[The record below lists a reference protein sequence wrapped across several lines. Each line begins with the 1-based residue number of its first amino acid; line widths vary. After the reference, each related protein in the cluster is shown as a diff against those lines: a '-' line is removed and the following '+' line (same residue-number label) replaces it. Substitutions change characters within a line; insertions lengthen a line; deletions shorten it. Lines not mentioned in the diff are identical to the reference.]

1 MTRLRQKIVKITT
14 VIFASLIMIALASLA
29 LIYLGAQN
37 YLNQNL
43 SDFVSKKS
51 KGKYEL
57 TFENLD
63 INFKQWGFEISQ
75 VSFHPSDSIVK
86 IIDQTKTTKQF
97 YTLHSPNIR
106 ITGIRLYQLIFKKN
120 LEIGEILIS
129 QPELNIQGKSS
140 ESNDKKNNISTLL
153 QELKPLVTR
162 KYNSIKI
169 DKIELENASFD
180 FYNLVGDSKKL
191 ANAENISIGIL
202 NFYTDSLLLPD
213 PDRLFDAKDIYLR
226 MQNYQ
231 NKLADSIHAL
241 KAETVMYSLKRS
253 KIEAQNIELKPLSA
267 NNPNKARYSIVVPQ
281 ARMIS
286 SKMNE
291 FYKNDKIPIDS
302 LILSGARIKYWPGT
316 KQSHSASE
324 PKDEVNLYELIQKEF
339 LSVSIS
345 YFMLED
351 AQLNLFRSLTDETGR
366 QELKNIKLGLE
377 DFLLDS
383 ASSIDTSRIFYA
395 KNIDFSASEYE
406 LTLGD
411 NFHRIKAGSLDLSTR
426 RKSVLIKNI
435 QLYPIQSAGNMA
447 NQKNRIDANCDS
459 VKLDLFNFK
468 KAYHQLR
475 FDFQRISLYN
485 PDFKLTQNEIAVKK
499 SEQENSSFIYN
510 LISNYIKGIY
520 AKQVSI
526 QKGKIQLVNKTG
538 TLQTG
543 NIESAIRLDLKGFA
557 LDEKSALKTN
567 RLFFANQ
574 IELNFSRYQMHL
586 VDQLHKLTIENISIS
601 SRAKKAQIQNFHLFH
616 VSDQNIQEKLKEFG
630 RSELY
635 EFTIPELSLTGV
647 DFHEAFYN
655 KKLSVDTLNIKT
667 PQIFYENFALL
678 KADKPKAEF
687 EDLFQLLSNYLGD
700 VHLNKVEIPAGT
712 VRIIN
717 HSRKGKT
724 ISLDNQF
731 SLGLE
736 NTLVNQDQFG
746 LKKLLFSEFID
757 FSVRDHIIRL
767 SDNVHVLKAAEVGF
781 STRRKEVYALNASIY
796 PETNSKN
803 LASVLWNIQLSVPE
817 IRIKGINM
825 EELYFN
831 RKIIADNLLINSP
844 AIKLYQKNK
853 KEEVKEFKEFTILL
867 PKEIESIAINEFK
880 LNDGSLKVFSELS
893 AKPHLLVQSDL
904 KINAQN
910 ILILRNEQEGK
921 TEFKSGNY
929 LSHLLDFKFT
939 PKNKN
944 QEFSIEELTFSSA
957 DRNILAKQLK
967 VNQKTKNTMADRF
980 DLEIHALSLNGF
992 NLDEAYKNDQFY
1004 FESIDIS
1011 QPNFKLYSNS
1021 KDTFKINPFK
1031 INLFP
1036 HFESFANVFAAKSLN
1051 VKDANISVFKNEL
1064 KKFQESVSF
1073 NLFNVRI
1080 DNKPSQGF
1088 MHASDFSFMIPNLI
1102 RKEKL
1107 YQYNIDKA
1115 FYSSRINRFL
1125 VHNIQIIPNFSKEKY
1140 QKQVGFQ
1147 SDYFEGKID
1156 SVVINHPDIKQWFN
1170 QETLTGNYLS
1180 VNGLK
1185 MNIYRDKQQ
1194 AFDEKRRPK
1203 MLQDLIKSSKY
1214 PFKLDSFMLINSG
1227 ITYSEQPV
1235 TGEAEGKIRFSNIKA
1250 SIKPFT
1256 NIKSTSGRIPD
1267 FKLDGTAII
1276 MDSCQ
1281 LSTTMN
1287 YQMNNPENMFTATG
1301 SLSPFSMHI
1310 LNPVLEPLSSVSI
1323 RSGKVDR
1330 FQFTFSADKT
1340 KADGYVVFGYNDMK
1354 ISVLEMKNGN
1364 TKEAKFASFLAN
1376 SLLLRSKNPRGG
1388 ELLPDEINF
1397 NRDER
1402 RSVLNYWW
1410 KSVFSGIRNTLGLK
1424 DAKPEQSENDKQ

>member
-1 MTRLRQKIVKITT
+1 MTRLHQKIVKITA
-14 VIFASLIMIALASLA
+14 VILSTLILIALAGLV
-29 LIYLGAQN
+29 LIYLGAQS

-57 TFENLD
+57 TFENLN
-63 INFKQWGFEISQ
+63 INFSHWGFEISQ

-86 IIDQTKTTKQF
+86 ILDQPNTTKQF
-97 YTLHSPNIR
+97 YTLHSPIIR
-106 ITGIRLYQLIFKKN
+106 IKGIRLYQLIFKKN
-120 LEIGEILIS
+120 LEIGEILIN
-129 QPELNIQGKSS
+129 QPELNIQGKNS
-140 ESNDKKNNISTLL
+140 ENSDKKNNISSLF
-153 QELKPLVTR
+153 QELRPLVTR
-162 KYNSIKI
+162 KFKSIKI

-231 NKLADSIHAL
+231 NKLADSIHSL
-241 KAETVMYSLKRS
+241 RAETVMYSLKRS
-253 KIEAQNIELKPLSA
+253 KIEAQNIELKPVTT
-267 NNPNKARYSIVVPQ
+267 NIPNKARYSIFVPK
-281 ARMIS
+281 AKMIS
-286 SKMNE
+286 SQMSE

-302 LILSGARIKYWPGT
+302 LILNGARIKFWPGI
-316 KQSHSASE
+316 KDSKSVSE

-339 LSVSIS
+339 SSVSITN
-345 YFMLED
+345 FKLED
-351 AQLNLFRSLTDETGR
+351 AQLTLFRSQSDQVGQ
-366 QELKNIKLGLE
+366 QELKNIKINLE

-383 ASSIDTSRIFYA
+383 VSSRDTSRIFYA
-395 KNIDFSASEYE
+395 RNIDFSASEYE

-411 NFHRIKAGSLDLSTR
+411 NVHRIRAGNLDLSTR
-426 RKSVLIKNI
+426 RKSVLITQI
-435 QLYPIQSAGNMA
+435 QLYPIQSEGNLT
-447 NQKNRIDANCDS
+447 NQKNRIDASCDS
-459 VKLDLFNFK
+459 VRLDLFNFK
-468 KAYHQLR
+468 KAYHERR
-475 FDFQRISLYN
+475 FVFQRINLFN
-485 PDFKLTQNEIAVKK
+485 PLFKLTQNEILVKK
-499 SEQENSSFIYN
+499 AERENSSFIYN
-510 LISNYIKGIY
+510 LISTYVKGIY
-520 AKQVSI
+520 SKQVSI
-526 QKGKIQLVNKTG
+526 QKGKIQLVNRTG

-543 NIESAIRLDLKGFA
+543 NIESTIRLYLNGFA
-557 LDEKSALKTN
+557 LDEKSVLKTD

-574 IELNFSRYQMHL
+574 IELNFSQYQMLL
-586 VDQLHKLTIENISIS
+586 VDQLHKLTIENITIS
-601 SRAKKAQIQNFHLFH
+601 SRLKKAQLQNLHLFP
-616 VSDQNIQEKLKEFG
+616 VSDQNIQDKLKEFD

-635 EFTIPELSLTGV
+635 EFSIPELSLTSV

-655 KKLSVDTLNIKT
+655 KKLSVDSLSIKS

-678 KADKPKAEF
+678 KSDRPKAEF

-700 VHLNKVEIPAGT
+700 IHLNKVEIPDGT

-724 ISLDNQF
+724 ISLDNHF

-781 STRRKEVYALNASIY
+781 STRRKDVYALNASIY
-796 PETNSKN
+796 PETDSKN
-803 LASVLWNIQLSVPE
+803 FSSVMWNIQLSVPE
-817 IRIKGINM
+817 IRVKGINM

-831 RKIIADNLLINSP
+831 QKIVADKVLINSP
-844 AIKLYQKNK
+844 TIKLYQKNK
-853 KEEVKEFKEFTILL
+853 KEEIKEFKELTILL
-867 PKEIESIAINEFK
+867 PKEIESIAIKEFK

-893 AKPHLLVQSDL
+893 TQPYLLVQSDL
-904 KINAQN
+904 KMDAQN

-921 TEFKSGNY
+921 TEFISGNY
-929 LSHLLDFKFT
+929 LSDLLQFKFT

-944 QEFSIEELTFSSA
+944 QMFSIDELTFSSA
-957 DRNILAKQLK
+957 DRRILAKQLVVK
-967 VNQKTKNTMADRF
+967 QKTKSSLVDQFELR
-980 DLEIHALSLNGF
+980 IPVISLNGF
-992 NLDEAYKNDQFY
+992 DLDQAYKKDQFY
-1004 FESIDIS
+1004 FESIDLS
-1011 QPNFKLYSNS
+1011 QPTIQLFNNA
-1021 KDTFKINPFK
+1021 KDSLKINPFK

-1036 HFESFANVFAAKSLN
+1036 HFESFADVFASKSLN
-1051 VKDANISVFKNEL
+1051 VKDANIAVFKNGQ
-1064 KKFQESVSF
+1064 KKWQENISF
-1073 NLFNVRI
+1073 NLFNVRV

-1088 MHASDFSFMIPNLI
+1088 LHASDFSFQIPQLI

-1107 YQYNIDKA
+1107 YQYNIDQVS
-1115 FYSSRINRFL
+1115 YSSANNRFL
-1125 VHNIQIIPNFSKEKY
+1125 LQDIQIIPNFSKEKF

-1156 SVVINHPDIKQWFN
+1156 SVVIKHPDIRQWFN
-1170 QETLTGNYLS
+1170 KETLTGNYMS

-1185 MNIYRDKQQ
+1185 LDIYRDKEQP
-1194 AFDEKRRPK
+1194 FDEKRRPK

-1214 PFKLDSFMLINSG
+1214 PFMLDSLVLVNSG
-1227 ITYSEQPV
+1227 ITYTERPA
-1235 TGEAEGKIRFSNIKA
+1235 TGETAGKIRFSNIQA
-1250 SIKPFT
+1250 SVKPFT
-1256 NIKSTSGRIPD
+1256 NIKSISGRIPD
-1267 FKLDGTAII
+1267 FKLDGTATI

-1281 LSTTMN
+1281 LSTSMT
-1287 YQMNNPENMFTATG
+1287 YQMNNPENLFTATG
-1301 SLSPFSMHI
+1301 SLSPFHMHI

-1330 FQFTFSADKT
+1330 FQFTFSADRT
-1340 KADGYVVFGYNDMK
+1340 KASGYVVFGYNDMK

-1388 ELLPDEINF
+1388 ELLPDEIDF
-1397 NRDER
+1397 NRDEK

-1410 KSVFSGIRNTLGLK
+1410 KAVFSGIRNTLGLK
-1424 DAKPEQSENDKQ
+1424 EGKQEQPNPDKQ